1 MSDHT
6 ASRDRYLAE
15 AVREAEAHPTVAPC
29 QACGGNGLD
38 RERDVDGSPLPCH
51 WCGGD
56 GLETASL
63 VVEGQVSG

>member
-1 MSDHT
+1 MSST
-6 ASRDRYLAE
+6 ITSRDRYLAA

-38 RERDVDGSPLPCH
+38 RDRDVDGEPLPCR

-56 GLETASL
+56 GLETSL
-63 VVEGQVSG
+63 VVEGQVAG